1 MLNQKMI
8 DVMNDVAVEVAER
21 DELIE
26 CIAVALLSKRNL
38 FILGDTGQ
46 AKSYCINEFRR
57 RITGARQFERLLSKQ
72 ADEEQLFGR
81 LDLSSLIPGSV
92 PNDELRKDIPYSVL
106 YNKLKKLYEEYTIND
121 KEDTLKEALET
132 SETMEKLKKVL
143 YMLGGSNPKMITHG
157 KIPDSHIVFI
167 DEIFKANDGI
177 LNSLLT
183 ALNERVYTNEGQT
196 VKIPVISFFSASNE
210 IPNFKE
216 PEQQILKPLYDRFDL
231 KVLTHYV
238 EERQNRLDVLKKK
251 QVKKAGTVSISTITI
266 EELVQMQH
274 EVQNIKIPDVINEL
288 MDDIVYA
295 LRVEGI
301 HVSDRKLFNY
311 YPLVQAKAY
320 LRGGQEVSPNDL
332 MVLKNYL
339 WCVPEEITVVEQ
351 KLTDMCQN
359 PVHSKIVDLIT
370 MAEESFDSFGD
381 NSDNAKAFVKIRSE
395 LLKLYDTVCSLQA
408 VTTNDAQ
415 EIEAAK
421 EQLEKISRQVYD
433 TKGYTVVPLSEAREQ
448 QI

>member
-1 MLNQKMI
+1 MLYQKML
-8 DVMNDVAVEVAER
+8 DVMKDVAAEVAER

-26 CIAVALLSKRNL
+26 CIAVALLSRRNL

-46 AKSYCINEFRR
+46 AKSYCINEFRK
-57 RITGARQFERLLSKQ
+57 RITGVKQFERLLSKQ

-81 LDLSSLIPGSV
+81 LDLSSLIPGSI
-92 PNDELRKDIPYSVL
+92 PNDELCKDIPYSVL
-106 YNKLKKLYEEYTIND
+106 YNKLKKLYEDYTIND
-121 KEDTLKEALET
+121 KADTLKDALET

-143 YMLGGSNPKMITHG
+143 YMLGGNSPKMITQG
-157 KIPDSHIVFI
+157 KIPDSHIVFL
-167 DEIFKANDGI
+167 DEVFKSNDGI

-183 ALNERVYTNEGQT
+183 ALNERVYTNEGTT
-196 VKIPVISFFSASNE
+196 VKIPVMSFFAASNE

-231 KVLTHYV
+231 KVLTQYV

-251 QVKKAGTVSISTITI
+251 QAGKNGSVSMSTITLAD
-266 EELVQMQH
+266 LVQMQY
-274 EVQNIKIPDVINEL
+274 EVQSVKIPDTINEL
-288 MDDIVYA
+288 ADDIVYA

-339 WCVPEEITVVEQ
+339 WVNPEEITVVEQ
-351 KLTDMCQN
+351 KLVDMCQN
-359 PVHSKIVDLIT
+359 PVHSKIVDILA
-370 MAEESFDSFGD
+370 MAEESFDSFRD
-381 NSDNAKAFVKIRSE
+381 NSDNSRAFVKIRSE
-395 LLKLYDTVCSLQA
+395 LLKIYDTVCSLQA
-408 VTTNDAQ
+408 VTTNDSQ
-415 EIEAAK
+415 EIDYAK
-421 EQLEKISRQVYD
+421 EQLEKISKQVYD
-433 TKGYTVVPLSEAREQ
+433 TKGYTVVPLLEAREQ
-448 QI
+448 QV